1 MIPLRCR
8 AALLA
13 VFALVLAALPARA
26 QEPASP
32 EIRALTFSPN
42 GKWLAVGARLPG
54 KKGEV
59 TVWDVATRTARWT
72 RPEPATIAG
81 LSFAPDGKALAVAFW
96 QRDVHLLNAATGEVE
111 ATLDG
116 GEKEVRVVAFSPDG
130 RTLATAGKDLRLWD
144 VATRRERAIV
154 KGPKGREMDRIY
166 SVSFAP
172 DGKTLAGA
180 CGGDVRVWDT
190 ATGEQKRVTQYGRAH
205 LPRLTYTPDGRWLL
219 TGDWW
224 GTARLC
230 DAATGTTRC
239 KFGGLGAV
247 DCLAFSAPASTLV
260 VAGFSGEIRLYGL
273 DLRAPTAAEQK
284 RIDDLL
290 ARLDEDDYAAR
301 EAAGRELLAVGF
313 LAEAALRRAATEAK
327 SPEVRIRARRLRR
340 EMLTKPR
347 AELRGHTD
355 EVSAV
360 AFAPDGKLLASASK
374 DGTARLWDL
383 ASGKEVAGF
392 AAQWRPAP

>member
-1 MIPLRCR
+1 MR
-8 AALLA
+8 
-13 VFALVLAALPARA
+13 VV
-26 QEPASP
+26 
-32 EIRALTFSPN
+32 TFSPD

-59 TVWDVATRTARWT
+59 TLWDVATRTARWT
-72 RPEPATIAG
+72 RPERTTIAG
-81 LSFAPDGKALAVAFW
+81 LAFSPDGKALAVAFW
-96 QRDVHLLNAATGEVE
+96 QREVHLLNSATGEVE
-111 ATLDG
+111 ATLDS

-130 RTLATAGKDLRLWD
+130 RTLATAGKDVRLWD
-144 VATRRERAIV
+144 VATRRERLLI
-154 KGPKGREMDRIY
+154 KGPRGENVGTY
-166 SVSFAP
+166 SVAFAP
-172 DGKTLAGA
+172 DGQLLAGA

-205 LPRLTYTPDGRWLL
+205 LPRLLYTPDGRWLL

-230 DAATGTTRC
+230 DAATGVTRC

-247 DCLAFSAPASTLV
+247 DCLAFSAPARTLV
-260 VAGFSGEIRLYGL
+260 TAGFGRAIHLYGL
-273 DLRAPTAAEQK
+273 DLREPTAAEQK
-284 RIDDLL
+284 RIDALL
-290 ARLDEDDYAAR
+290 ARLDDDDYAAR
-301 EAAGRELLAVGF
+301 EEAGRELLTVGF

-340 EMLTKPR
+340 AMLTKPR
-347 AELRGHTD
+347 AELRGHAD

-360 AFAPDGKLLASASK
+360 AFAPDGKLLATASK

-383 ASGKEVAGF
+383 ASGKEVARF
-392 AAQWRPAP
+392 KARWRPPAAP